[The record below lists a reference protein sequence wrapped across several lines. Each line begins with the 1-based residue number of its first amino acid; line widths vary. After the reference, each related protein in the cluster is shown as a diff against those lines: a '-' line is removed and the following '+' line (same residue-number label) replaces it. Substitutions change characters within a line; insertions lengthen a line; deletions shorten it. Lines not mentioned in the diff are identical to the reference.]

1 MSAIVQWCSL
11 PLMFW
16 LFHAFV
22 ALLSFYLS
30 FRFIK
35 SSGVIFKTNLLLSS
49 VFTVLMVAFVFN
61 LTDNRLGERKESV
74 TDVKLL
80 MKYREEHNYR
90 GSHHIIY
97 KYIIQPMHG
106 ASRKITVNQDTYY
119 KYDVG
124 DTIKLNTFEGFWNTV
139 RVKRV
144 E

>member
-1 MSAIVQWCSL
+1 MGKKKNRKGRTCGYVGEEMVKPEKKESTGRKGMLGCIVGAISLFLFLVLFIQVYLMSTIVQWCSL

-74 TDVKLL
+74 TDVKL
-80 MKYREEHNYR
+80 
-90 GSHHIIY
+90 
-97 KYIIQPMHG
+97 
-106 ASRKITVNQDTYY
+106 
-119 KYDVG
+119 
-124 DTIKLNTFEGFWNTV
+124 
-139 RVKRV
+139 
-144 E
+144 